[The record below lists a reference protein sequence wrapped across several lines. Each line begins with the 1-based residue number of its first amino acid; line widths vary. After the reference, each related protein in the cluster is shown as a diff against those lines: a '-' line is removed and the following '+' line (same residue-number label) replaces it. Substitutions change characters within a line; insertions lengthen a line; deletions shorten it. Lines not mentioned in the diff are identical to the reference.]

1 MHEMLRLG
9 NTNVGTNSKV
19 NLKKKKNSDSNIFVH
34 PGKIWKSK
42 YNLSLLASGF
52 GIELKIA
59 YIKKST
65 YVSFVIIATVLD
77 LDPH

>member
-9 NTNVGTNSKV
+9 ITNVGTNSKV
-19 NLKKKKNSDSNIFVH
+19 NLGISDSNIFVH